1 MRRNK
6 FGGQIVIEFTY
17 FHNFARIE
25 YSIRGEM
32 KLKADELKQ
41 LLIDNNVSTKEKL
54 DEIAKLA
61 DQSKESFLD
70 VLYQKKVITETEFS
84 KLYAKSVGVEFV
96 ELGALTIP
104 KDLLDKLPERVA
116 KRYQTIVFG
125 EEGGHLKV
133 AMADPEDVEAVQSI
147 QKQCGY
153 DIQIYLANPGDIGG
167 ALEQYK
173 EGLSSE
179 ISKAIQETEEEISI
193 DKEELGDD
201 TSADKVESIISEAPI
216 ARAVNILIEYAIK
229 SRASDIHIE
238 PRENYVQ
245 VRYRID
251 GILHDTMTLPKA
263 LMSSIV
269 SRIKILAN
277 LRIDEHRIPQDGRI
291 KIIMAGTNISL
302 RVSTLPVMDGEKIV
316 MRLLDES
323 SKALTLEELGYKG
336 QALMAIENAL
346 KKPHG
351 MLLVTGPTGSGK
363 STTLYSV
370 LSALNTIGVNISTVE
385 DPVEY
390 RIQGVNQTQV
400 NSKIGMTFASG
411 LRALLRQDPD
421 IIMVGEIR
429 DSETAEIAVHA
440 ALTGHVVLSTLHTN
454 DAAGCLPRLLD
465 MEIEPFLI
473 ASTVNAV
480 VGQRLVRKLC
490 SNCIEAYKPDDRVI
504 EEIIEDFGLR
514 KEFLTSDK
522 PLVTSKVEVTK
533 KEEPE
538 VVALGERKI
547 TVPDGVELDKKS
559 ILDKIAADPEM
570 MDRSAKEAEEI
581 MLRNKI
587 FLSEDEK
594 VAKISKSSKPGTLKL
609 TLYRSKGCNKCD
621 NTGYMGRMGIYE
633 VLEMNEDI
641 GKLIVS
647 RASTEDIQHV
657 AIKNGMITMQQD
669 GFLKALEGITTVEEV
684 LRVTRE

>member
-1 MRRNK
+1 
-6 FGGQIVIEFTY
+6 
-17 FHNFARIE
+17 
-25 YSIRGEM
+25 M
-32 KLKADELKQ
+32 KLSSDELKQ
-41 LLIDNNVSTKEKL
+41 LLVDNNVATSEKL
-54 DEIAKLA
+54 DEIVKLA
-61 DQSKESFLD
+61 DQSKETFIN
-70 VLYQKKVITETEFS
+70 VLYQKKVINETEFS
-84 KLYAKSVGVEFV
+84 KLYAKKIGSEFI
-96 ELGALTIP
+96 EIGALSIP
-104 KDLLDKLPERVA
+104 KNLLDKLPERVA
-116 KRYQTIVFG
+116 KRYQAVIFG
-125 EEGGHLKV
+125 EEKGKLKV

-153 DIQIYLANPGDIGG
+153 DIEIYLATTSDIGG

-173 EGLSSE
+173 EGLSTE
-179 ISKAIQETEEEISI
+179 INKAIQETEEEISI
-193 DKEELGDD
+193 DKEELAAD

-263 LMSSIV
+263 LMSSVI
-269 SRIKILAN
+269 SRIKILAS

-291 KIIMAGTNISL
+291 KINMAGTNLSL
-302 RVSTLPVMDGEKIV
+302 RVSSLPVMDGEKIV

-323 SKALTLEELGYKG
+323 TKALTLDELGYKG
-336 QALMAIENAL
+336 QALVAIERSL

-370 LSALNTIGVNISTVE
+370 LSSLNTIGVNISTVE

-390 RIQGVNQTQV
+390 RIQGINQTQV
-400 NSKIGMTFASG
+400 NDKVGMTFASG

-429 DSETAEIAVHA
+429 DGETAEIAVHS

-490 SNCIEAYKPDDRVI
+490 PNCTEAYTPDEKVI
-504 EEIIEDFGLR
+504 ENIIEDFSLR
-514 KEFLTSDK
+514 KEFLTSNK
-522 PLVTSKVEVTK
+522 SFPTTREVPDK
-533 KEEPE
+533 KEASEDSQGS
-538 VVALGERKI
+538 LGERKI
-547 TVPDGVELDKKS
+547 PVPSDLKLEKES
-559 ILDKIAADPEM
+559 ILDKIADDPDM
-570 MDRSAKEAEEI
+570 VNRSAKEAEEVA
-581 MLRNKI
+581 LRNKI
-587 FLSEDEK
+587 FLTEDEK
-594 VAKISKSSKPGTLKL
+594 DKKSDKPIKSGTLKL

-621 NTGYMGRMGIYE
+621 NTGYLGRMGIYE
-633 VLEMNEDI
+633 VLEMDEAI
-641 GKLIVS
+641 GKLIVN
-647 RASTEDIQHV
+647 RATTEAIQHV
-657 AIKNGMITMQQD
+657 AINNGMITMQQD

>member
-1 MRRNK
+1 
-6 FGGQIVIEFTY
+6 
-17 FHNFARIE
+17 
-25 YSIRGEM
+25 M
-32 KLKADELKQ
+32 KLSPDELKQ
-41 LLIDNNVSTKEKL
+41 LLVDNNVATREKL
-54 DEIAKLA
+54 DEISKLA
-61 DQSKESFLD
+61 DQSKEAFLD
-70 VLYQKKVITETEFS
+70 VLYQKKVLSEVEFS
-84 KLYAKSVGVEFV
+84 KLYAKAIGVEFV
-96 ELGALTIP
+96 ELDGLTIP
-104 KDLLDKLPERVA
+104 RDILDKLPERVA
-116 KRYQTIVFG
+116 KRYQAVVFG
-125 EEGGHLKV
+125 EDEGHLKL
-133 AMADPEDVEAVQSI
+133 AMADPDDVEAVQSI

-153 DIQIYLANPGDIGG
+153 DIEIFLATPDDIGG
-167 ALEQYK
+167 AIEQYK
-173 EGLSSE
+173 EGLSTE

-193 DKEELGDD
+193 DKEELAAD

-238 PRENYVQ
+238 PRENFVQ

-263 LMSSIV
+263 LMSSII
-269 SRIKILAN
+269 SRIKILAS

-291 KIIMAGTNISL
+291 KINMAGQNISL
-302 RVSTLPVMDGEKIV
+302 RVSSLPVMDGEKIV

-336 QALMAIENAL
+336 QALVTIERAL

-370 LSALNTIGVNISTVE
+370 LSSLNTIGVNISTVE

-390 RIQGVNQTQV
+390 RIQGINQTQV
-400 NSKIGMTFASG
+400 NTKVGMTFSSG

-429 DSETAEIAVHA
+429 DSETAEMVVHA

-454 DAAGCLPRLLD
+454 NAAGCLPRLLD

-480 VGQRLVRKLC
+480 IGQRLVRKLC
-490 SNCIEAYKPDDRVI
+490 PNCIESYTPDER
-504 EEIIEDFGLR
+504 IIEDIIDNFGLR
-514 KEFLTSDK
+514 KEFLTEDK
-522 PLVTSKVEVTK
+522 PAIPIMVEAAP
-533 KEEPE
+533 KEEPT
-538 VVALGERKI
+538 ANPMGERKI
-547 TVPDGVELDKKS
+547 AVPDDLDLDQKS
-559 ILDKIAADPEM
+559 ILEKMAADPDM
-570 MDRSAKEAEEI
+570 VNRSAQDAEVS
-581 MLRNKI
+581 LRNKI
-587 FLSEDEK
+587 FLTEAEKDEK
-594 VAKISKSSKPGTLKL
+594 KQTKPTKPGTLKL

-621 NTGYMGRMGIYE
+621 NTGYRGRMGIYE
-633 VLEMNEDI
+633 VLEMDDEI
-641 GKLIVS
+641 GKLIVN
-647 RASTEDIQHV
+647 RASTEEIQHV
-657 AIKNGMITMQQD
+657 AIASGMITMQQD

>member
-1 MRRNK
+1 
-6 FGGQIVIEFTY
+6 
-17 FHNFARIE
+17 
-25 YSIRGEM
+25 M
-32 KLKADELKQ
+32 KLSSDELKK
-41 LLIDNNVSTKEKL
+41 LLVTNNVATQEKL

-61 DQSKESFLD
+61 NQSKESFLD
-70 VLYQKKVITETEFS
+70 VLYQKKVINETEFS
-84 KLYAKSVGVEFV
+84 KLYAASIGTEFV
-96 ELGALTIP
+96 EIGGLTIP
-104 KDLLDKLPERVA
+104 RDLLDKLPERVA
-116 KRYQTIVFG
+116 KRYQAVVFG
-125 EEGGHLKV
+125 EEDSHLKV
-133 AMADPEDVEAVQSI
+133 AMSDPEDVEAVQSI
-147 QKQCGY
+147 RKQCGY
-153 DIQIYLANPGDIGG
+153 DIQIYLSTPGDIGS

-179 ISKAIQETEEEISI
+179 ISKAIQETEEEVSI
-193 DKEELGDD
+193 DKEELGAD
-201 TSADKVESIISEAPI
+201 TSADKVESIISDAPV

-263 LMSSIV
+263 LMSSII
-269 SRIKILAN
+269 SRIKILSS

-291 KIIMAGTNISL
+291 KINMAGTNISL
-302 RVSTLPVMDGEKIV
+302 RVSTLPVMDGEKVV

-336 QALMAIENAL
+336 QALVAIERAL

-400 NSKIGMTFASG
+400 SAKVGMTFSSG

-429 DSETAEIAVHA
+429 DGETAEMAVHA

-490 SNCIEAYKPDDRVI
+490 PHCVEAYTPDERVI

-522 PLVTSKVEVTK
+522 PVVAAPVEVA
-533 KEEPE
+533 KET
-538 VVALGERKI
+538 VVVTELGERKI
-547 TVPDGVELDKKS
+547 PLPAGLDLDKKT
-559 ILDKIAADPEM
+559 ILDQIAKDPEM
-570 MDRSAKEAEEI
+570 VNRSEKEAEEVA
-581 MLRNKI
+581 LRNTV
-587 FLSEDEK
+587 FLTEDEK
-594 VAKISKSSKPGTLKL
+594 DKKPTKPAKEGSLKL
-609 TLYRSKGCNKCD
+609 TLYRSSGCNKCD
-621 NTGYMGRMGIYE
+621 NTGYLGRMGIYE
-633 VLEMNEDI
+633 VLEMDEEI

-647 RASTEDIQHV
+647 RASTENIQHIAV
-657 AIKNGMITMQQD
+657 KNGMITMQQD

>member
-1 MRRNK
+1 
-6 FGGQIVIEFTY
+6 
-17 FHNFARIE
+17 
-25 YSIRGEM
+25 M
-32 KLKADELKQ
+32 KLKTEELKQ
-41 LLIDNNVSTKEKL
+41 LLVDNNVATREKL
-54 DEIAKLA
+54 DDIAKLA
-61 DQSKESFLD
+61 DQSKETFLD
-70 VLYQKKVITETEFS
+70 VLYQKKVLNEIEFS
-84 KLYAKSVGVEFV
+84 KLYAKTIGAEFI
-96 ELGALTIP
+96 EIGSLTIP
-104 KDLLDKLPERVA
+104 KELLDKLPERVA
-116 KRYQTIVFG
+116 KRYQAIVFG
-125 EEGGHLKV
+125 EGDGHLKV
-133 AMADPEDVEAVQSI
+133 AMADPDDVEAVQSI

-153 DIQIYLANPGDIGG
+153 DIQIYLATPGDIGG

-173 EGLSSE
+173 EGLSTE
-179 ISKAIQETEEEISI
+179 ISKAIAESEEEISI
-193 DKEELGDD
+193 DKEELEAD
-201 TSADKVESIISEAPI
+201 TSADKVESIISEAPV

-263 LMSSIV
+263 LMSSII
-269 SRIKILAN
+269 SRIKILSS

-291 KIIMAGTNISL
+291 KINMAGNNISL
-302 RVSTLPVMDGEKIV
+302 RVSTLPVMDGEKVV

-323 SKALTLEELGYKG
+323 SKALTLEDLGYKG
-336 QALMAIENAL
+336 QALVAIENSL

-370 LSALNTIGVNISTVE
+370 LSTLNTIGVNISTVE

-400 NSKIGMTFASG
+400 SSKIGMTFASG

-429 DSETAEIAVHA
+429 DGETAEIAVHA

-490 SNCIEAYKPDDRVI
+490 SHCIETYTPDEKVI
-504 EEIIEDFGLR
+504 EEIIDDFNLR

-522 PLVTSKVEVTK
+522 PLVSVRTDVPKATTETSENNT
-533 KEEPE
+533 
-538 VVALGERKI
+538 VAGERKI
-547 TVPDGVELDKKS
+547 PLPEGLDLNKKS
-559 ILDKIAADPEM
+559 ILDKIADDPALV
-570 MDRSAKEAEEI
+570 DRSAKEAEEI
-581 MLRNKI
+581 LLRNKI
-587 FLSEDEK
+587 FLSEEEK
-594 VAKISKSSKPGTLKL
+594 DDKKSNKPSKPGSLKL

-621 NTGYMGRMGIYE
+621 NTGYTGRMGIYE
-633 VLEMNEDI
+633 VLEMNEEI
-641 GKLIVS
+641 GKLIVA
-647 RASTEDIQHV
+647 RASTEEIQHIAV
-657 AIKNGMITMQQD
+657 KNGMITMQQD

-684 LRVTRE
+684 LRVTKE